1 MKKSLLFPILVC
13 IFPMLSACNEH
24 FVAGLAEGMARG
36 LNKKA
41 TSTSEIVTQMA
52 DGTVCRTARSNRSIH
67 CSDGTTYRLSRDGK
81 RVWGSDG
88 TNFRISRSGRSMSS
102 SDGTIFRISR
112 SGRSIYGSDGTYC
125 RTSRSGRIT
134 RCN

>member
-41 TSTSEIVTQMA
+41 TSTSEIAINKSPNVPVPA
-52 DGTVCRTARSNRSIH
+52 ENVKFVS
-67 CSDGTTYRLSRDGK
+67 
-81 RVWGSDG
+81 
-88 TNFRISRSGRSMSS
+88 
-102 SDGTIFRISR
+102 
-112 SGRSIYGSDGTYC
+112 
-125 RTSRSGRIT
+125 
-134 RCN
+134 